1 MFCLKFVKQSSGQ
14 ALVEVA
20 LIAPLVILFLLA
32 ILWFAR
38 IMLTWQ
44 QISTAARYVADPL
57 SYTPFS
63 VKYIEIDIKDYLCAA
78 NTIGRTIDPRKL
90 NIKIEEND
98 YKPIKYDF
106 DITNFSSFAVLSPY
120 SFLNVLKDFIAC
132 FNKKSSVEVTYT
144 CNIPKI
150 LRIIGNDSIKITAR
164 ASVLSGTGSIGTLH
178 RQK

>member
-1 MFCLKFVKQSSGQ
+1 MLCLKFVKQSSGQ
-14 ALVEVA
+14 ALVEAA
-20 LIAPLVILFLLA
+20 LIVPLIILFLLA

-44 QISTAARYVADPL
+44 QISTAARYGADLL

-63 VKYIEIDIKDYLCAA
+63 VKYIESDIKDYLCSA

-106 DITNFSSFAVLSPY
+106 DITNFSNFAVLNPY
-120 SFLNVLKDFIAC
+120 TFLNILKDFISHL
-132 FNKKSSVEVTYT
+132 NKKSFVEITYT
-144 CNIPKI
+144 HDIPKI
-150 LRIIGNDSIKITAR
+150 FRIIGNDSIKITAR
-164 ASVLSGTGSIGTLH
+164 ASVLSGTGSTGALQ